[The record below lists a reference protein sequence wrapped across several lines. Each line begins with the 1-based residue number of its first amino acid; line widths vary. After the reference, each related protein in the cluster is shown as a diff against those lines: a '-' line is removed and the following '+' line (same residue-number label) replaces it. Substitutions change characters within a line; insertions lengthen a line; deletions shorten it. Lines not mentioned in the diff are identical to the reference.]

1 MNTRYVQRL
10 MFGKYI
16 LHKNFFST
24 SCVWRHYCKVAF
36 LTFWNTLA
44 VPDLVFIWF
53 SLAHSAGFKQFISFN
68 PVLWL
73 LDSIVFLVAV
83 FVCVEFLRWPAVSAQ
98 CVCMRSTW
106 SAWLR
111 SGAGSILAARG
122 WEGEHPWGWE
132 SPASASLEQL
142 AVCTSALTGTEP
154 QAFIRLNQRSNFH
167 S

>member
-1 MNTRYVQRL
+1 MDTRYVQRL

-53 SLAHSAGFKQFISFN
+53 SLAHSSGFKQFISFN
-68 PVLWL
+68 LVLWL

-83 FVCVEFLRWPAVSAQ
+83 FVCVEFLRWPGVSV
-98 CVCMRSTW
+98 CTVCMYEEYMVSLAGVGGWQHPGCKGLGRRTALGLGVTSFSFTW
-106 SAWLR
+106 
-111 SGAGSILAARG
+111 AACCVHFCSDRH
-122 WEGEHPWGWE
+122 W
-132 SPASASLEQL
+132 A
-142 AVCTSALTGTEP
+142 TGLHKAQSEV
-154 QAFIRLNQRSNFH
+154 QFS
-167 S
+167 